1 MVVIADHAPCSAST
15 THPLLRWVV
24 SSGAIHPGHG
34 SYHRLMAADQDPN
47 LPSASR
53 PTRPAGLVPNASVAA
68 VAAYAGIRTRVGD
81 LVRDLAPGVA
91 DETGVPACPE
101 WTVTETLAHLVGVTV
116 DIVEGNI
123 AEAGTKPWADA
134 QAARFSSLGVD
145 GLLDRWAETA
155 PVIDSLGG
163 VLPDMVASQL
173 VFDAVTH
180 EHDICG
186 ALGLPGARTSDAV
199 EVGVGFLLAALAG
212 SVAGGSAPSLVISLE
227 GDEDVIVAMSPP
239 RCVSPPPGSRCC
251 VPSAAG
257 DRSTRFVPS
266 TGAVTRRRTSACSS
280 SAPSAP
286 RRNPSW
292 SSRLTGFGRL
302 GAGGRGHA
310 AGAGQG
316 VRSNSSRGGGQRA

>member
-1 MVVIADHAPCSAST
+1 MTD
-15 THPLLRWVV
+15 
-24 SSGAIHPGHG
+24 
-34 SYHRLMAADQDPN
+34 
-47 LPSASR
+47 
-53 PTRPAGLVPNASVAA
+53 
-68 VAAYAGIRTRVGD
+68 
-81 LVRDLAPGVA
+81 
-91 DETGVPACPE
+91 
-101 WTVTETLAHLVGVTV
+101 TLAHLVGVTV

-199 EVGVGFLLAALAG
+199 EVGVGFLPAALAG

-227 GDEDVIVAMSPP
+227 GDEDVIVGDEARRDASHRHPIRGAACLRRP
-239 RCVSPPPGSRCC
+239 AIARPGSC
-251 VPSAAG
+251 
-257 DRSTRFVPS
+257 
-266 TGAVTRRRTSACSS
+266 
-280 SAPSAP
+280 P
-286 RRNPSW
+286 RLER
-292 SSRLTGFGRL
+292 
-302 GAGGRGHA
+302 
-310 AGAGQG
+310 
-316 VRSNSSRGGGQRA
+316 

>member
-1 MVVIADHAPCSAST
+1 ML
-15 THPLLRWVV
+15 HPTDWESVE
-24 SSGAIHPGHG
+24 PGHG

-163 VLPDMVASQL
+163 VVPDMVSSQL

-227 GDEDVIVAMSPP
+227 GDEDVIVGDEPAAMRLTATRFELLRAFGGRRSLDQVRALDWSGDPTPYLGLFERGPLSPP
-239 RCVSPPPGSRCC
+239 AEPV
-251 VPSAAG
+251 VE
-257 DRSTRFVPS
+257 
-266 TGAVTRRRTSACSS
+266 
-280 SAPSAP
+280 
-286 RRNPSW
+286 
-292 SSRLTGFGRL
+292 
-302 GAGGRGHA
+302 
-310 AGAGQG
+310 
-316 VRSNSSRGGGQRA
+316 

>member
-1 MVVIADHAPCSAST
+1 MVVIADHHAPCSAST
-15 THPLLRWVV
+15 THPLLRRVA

-34 SYHRLMAADQDPN
+34 SYHRLMAAGQDPN

-101 WTVTETLAHLVGVTV
+101 WTVTKTLAHLVGVTV

-163 VLPDMVASQL
+163 VVPDMVASQL

-212 SVAGGSAPSLVISLE
+212 SVAGGLAPSLVISLE
-227 GDEDVIVAMSPP
+227 GDEDVIVGDEPAAMRLTATRFELLRAFGGRRSLDQVRALDWSGDPTPYLGLFERGPLSPP
-239 RCVSPPPGSRCC
+239 AEPV
-251 VPSAAG
+251 VE
-257 DRSTRFVPS
+257 
-266 TGAVTRRRTSACSS
+266 
-280 SAPSAP
+280 
-286 RRNPSW
+286 
-292 SSRLTGFGRL
+292 
-302 GAGGRGHA
+302 
-310 AGAGQG
+310 
-316 VRSNSSRGGGQRA
+316 